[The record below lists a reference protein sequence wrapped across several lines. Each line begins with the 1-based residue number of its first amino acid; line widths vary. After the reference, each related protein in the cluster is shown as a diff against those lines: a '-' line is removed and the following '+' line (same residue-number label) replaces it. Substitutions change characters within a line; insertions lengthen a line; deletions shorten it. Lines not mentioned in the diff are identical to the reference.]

1 MKNQVCIL
9 AAKTALTVTAISV
22 ALATAVFTTPARAGI
37 PVADG
42 LNLSQNILTA
52 LESVAQTLTQ
62 IDQYATQIEEY
73 QTQLEQYENQLLHS
87 LAPVASIWDNASS
100 VMDKLVAAQNTL
112 SYYENKLGSLERYLD
127 KYQDA
132 DYYRNSP
139 CFTSQGCSDT
149 EMKAMRDNMAM
160 SSQAQKKANDDLFQ
174 TVKAQ
179 QKTLASDARTLEQL
193 QRAAQGAEGQLQA
206 IGYANQL
213 ASNQTNQLMQMRGLL
228 VAQQAAGAARRQ
240 SEIDREAQ
248 HQANFESLYRGFKP
262 SDRSKNKG
270 F

>member
-1 MKNQVCIL
+1 MKNHVRIL
-9 AAKTALTVTAISV
+9 AAKTAFTVAFAAS
-22 ALATAVFTTPARAGI
+22 VFTIPAQAGI

-87 LAPVASIWDNASS
+87 LAPVASIWDKASS

-127 KYQDA
+127 KYQDVSF
-132 DYYRNSP
+132 YKNSP
-139 CFTSQGCSDT
+139 CFTAAGCSDA
-149 EMKAMRDNMAM
+149 EMKALQANRHMA
-160 SSQAQKKANDDLFQ
+160 SESQKKTNDDLFK
-174 TVKAQ
+174 VIKEQ
-179 QKTLASDARTLEQL
+179 QKTLKSDARTLEQL

-213 ASNQTNQLMQMRGLL
+213 ASNQTTQLMQIRSLL
-228 VAQQAAGAARRQ
+228 LAQQSADASRHA
-240 SEIDREAQ
+240 SEIDAEARGEARAAQMREWK
-248 HQANFESLYRGFKP
+248 FKKSP
-262 SDRSKNKG
+262 ADD